1 MKNIVC
7 QILVGCLLLF
17 STSCYYD
24 TAIEEDLI
32 PPPEDE
38 ITYTEDVQPIITKYN
53 CVQCHNG
60 LEPAPDLRA
69 ENAYDALVPD
79 YVEAGN
85 GAGSLFYQR
94 LPGNGSHP
102 NVGINLT
109 NSELDLIEAWI
120 DRGALE

>member
-1 MKNIVC
+1 MKKKTL
-7 QILVGCLLLF
+7 QFLAGYLLLC
-17 STSCYYD
+17 TTACYYD
-24 TAIEEDLI
+24 TAVEEDLV

-60 LEPAPDLRA
+60 LEPAPDLRE

-79 YVEAGN
+79 YVEVGN
-85 GAGSLFYQR
+85 GEGSLFYQR

-109 NSELDLIEAWI
+109 NGELDLIEAWI